1 MAEQSAGLL
10 ARRRARG
17 LWVRGAKELGFAKTG
32 EKAATPDKPAALDT
46 FTRAVEL
53 DPGMS
58 DAWLGF
64 HAAGGDHDTAL
75 DKLVAGLKRFGE
87 ERDADKRRLSSTFK
101 AGWWFTQP
109 METTDHIWHAEALR
123 RLAKSDADSAAEA
136 VSEVIEGGRKHFL
149 TAGVA
154 MLRQQYD
161 VAIAE
166 LRQVP
171 QEVAGD
177 HLSAESTLRLGMVL
191 ATVEQWSEAETLL
204 RQAAGQQLNPFVQVD
219 AEYYLGFVYR
229 GTGREENA
237 IRQFEWVYNRNNSHR
252 QVSDALGDS
261 NLRLDTRPAPRR
273 TGASPSA
280 PVVRRGAPSKPTLH
294 RQPDWGAVQGILNE
308 LDRNVGMEEVKRQ
321 VSAVAA
327 QVRAG
332 LMRAERG
339 LPTAKLGGHLIFAG
353 PPGTGKTTVARVVAR
368 LYCALGLLA
377 ADTVIETDRSGLVAE
392 FIGQTA
398 VKTNGVVDSALDGVL
413 FIDEAYALRKKRTGN
428 DFGTE
433 AIDTLLKRMEDDR
446 DRLVVIVA
454 GYSEPMAEFLEA
466 NPGLRSRFS
475 TRIDFPRYTAD
486 QLREIAYRL
495 VESRGDHMTEEA
507 MTSLTGVLD
516 QVCSGGRIDE
526 LGNARFIRT
535 ILEAAGKHRDLR
547 LFNSPGFPTDL
558 ELVTLD
564 ASDLRGATSE
574 ILSF

>member
-1 MAEQSAGLL
+1 MSEQSAGLL

-17 LWVRGAKELGFAKTG
+17 LWVRGARQLGFAKAG
-32 EKAATPDKPAALDT
+32 EEPGTPDKPRALDT
-46 FTRAVEL
+46 FTRALEL
-53 DPGMS
+53 DPGMT

-64 HAAGGDHDTAL
+64 HAAGGDADTAL
-75 DKLVAGLKRFGE
+75 DKMVAGIARFGE
-87 ERDADKRRLSSTFK
+87 ERDADKRRLSSAFQ

-109 METTDHIWHAEALR
+109 LETTDHVWHAEAV
-123 RLAKSDADSAAEA
+123 RLVEAGDPDNAARAAD
-136 VSEVIEGGRKHFL
+136 EVIEDIRRYFVL
-149 TAGVA
+149 AA
-154 MLRQQYD
+154 MAQLRQDFDAAVQNLRLVPAD
-161 VAIAE
+161 GHLGAE
-166 LRQVP
+166 
-171 QEVAGD
+171 A
-177 HLSAESTLRLGMVL
+177 TLRLGMVL
-191 ATVEQWSEAETLL
+191 AQQEQWSEAETLL
-204 RQAAGQQLNPFVQVD
+204 RQAAGQQLNHLVQVD

-229 GTGREENA
+229 GTGREDAA
-237 IRQFEWVYNRNNSHR
+237 IRQFEWVYARNNSHR
-252 QVSDALGDS
+252 QVAEALADSDV
-261 NLRLDTRPAPRR
+261 RLQTRPPDRR
-273 TGASPSA
+273 TRSA
-280 PVVRRGAPSKPTLH
+280 LSTPTVQRGAPSQPVLH

-339 LPTAKLGGHLIFAG
+339 LPTPKLGGHLIFAG

-392 FIGQTA
+392 WIGQTA
-398 VKTNGVVDSALDGVL
+398 VKTNDVVDSALDGVL
-413 FIDEAYALRKKRTGN
+413 FIDEAYALRKKQSGN

-454 GYSEPMAEFLEA
+454 GYPEPMAEFLEA

-475 TRIDFPRYTAD
+475 TRIDFPRYTSD
-486 QLREIAYRL
+486 QLREIAFRL
-495 VESRGDHMTEEA
+495 VESRGDHLTDGA
-507 MTSLTGVLD
+507 MASLTAVLD
-516 QVCSGGRIDE
+516 QVCSNGRIDE

-535 ILEAAGKHRDLR
+535 VLEAAGKHRDLR
-547 LFNSPGFPTDL
+547 LFHSPGLPTDL

-564 ASDLRGATSE
+564 GPDLRAAVDE

>member
-1 MAEQSAGLL
+1 MGEQSAGLL
-10 ARRRARG
+10 GRRRARG
-17 LWVRGAKELGFAKTG
+17 LWVKGARQLGFAKAD
-32 EKAATPDKPAALDT
+32 EKAATVDKPAALEN

-53 DPGMS
+53 DPGMT

-64 HAAGGDHDTAL
+64 HAAGGDADTAL
-75 DKLVAGLKRFGE
+75 DKLVAGVKRFGE
-87 ERDADKRRLSSTFK
+87 ERDADKRRLSSTFR
-101 AGWWFTQP
+101 AGWWFTHSL
-109 METTDHIWHAEALR
+109 ETTDHVWHAEALR
-123 RLAKSDADSAAEA
+123 RLGAGDTEGAAEA
-136 VSEVIEGGRKHFL
+136 TGKVIEELRRNFL
-149 TAGVA
+149 EAAVA
-154 MLRQQYD
+154 MHRSDFDTAIGILRRIPTD
-161 VAIAE
+161 
-166 LRQVP
+166 
-171 QEVAGD
+171 G
-177 HLSAESTLRLGMVL
+177 HLGVEAQLRLGMLL
-191 ATVEQWSEAETLL
+191 ATVEQWSEAETIL
-204 RQAAGQQLNPFVQVD
+204 RQAAGQQLNSFVAMD

-229 GTGREENA
+229 GTDREQHA
-237 IRQFEWVYNRNNSHR
+237 IRQFEWVYERDNSHR
-252 QVSDALGDS
+252 QVAEALADT
-261 NLRLDTRPAPRR
+261 NVRLSTRRTESRGTASQPAPVIRR
-273 TGASPSA
+273 GNPSA
-280 PVVRRGAPSKPTLH
+280 PALH
-294 RQPDWGAVQGILNE
+294 RQPDWGAVQGVLNE
-308 LDRNVGMEEVKRQ
+308 LDRNVGMQDVKQQ

-377 ADTVIETDRSGLVAE
+377 ADTVIETDRSGLVADW
-392 FIGQTA
+392 IGQTA
-398 VKTNGVVDSALDGVL
+398 TKTNEVVDSALDGVL
-413 FIDEAYALRKKRTGN
+413 FIDEAYALKKKGTSTN

-486 QLREIAYRL
+486 QLREIAVRL
-495 VESRGDHMTEEA
+495 VASRGDHITPEA
-507 MTSLTGVLD
+507 TASLTAALD
-516 QVCSGGRIDE
+516 QVCANGRIDE

-535 ILEAAGKHRDLR
+535 VLETAGKHRDLR
-547 LFNSPGFPTDL
+547 LFHSPGFPTDL

-564 ASDLRGATSE
+564 GSDLKSAIQE

>member
-1 MAEQSAGLL
+1 MSEQSAGLL

-17 LWVRGAKELGFAKTG
+17 LWVRGAKQLGFAKAG
-32 EKAATPDKPAALDT
+32 EEPGTPDKPAALET
-46 FTRAVEL
+46 FTRVVQL
-53 DPGMS
+53 DPGMT

-64 HAAGGDHDTAL
+64 HAAGGDADTAL
-75 DKLVAGLKRFGE
+75 DKMVAGLARFGE
-87 ERDADKRRLSSTFK
+87 ERDADKRRLNSTFQ

-109 METTDHIWHAEALR
+109 METTDHVWHAEALR
-123 RLAKSDADSAAEA
+123 RLDAGDADKGELA
-136 VSEVIEGGRKHFL
+136 VAEVIEDRRRQFL
-149 TAGVA
+149 LAAVA
-154 MLRQQYD
+154 QIRQQYD
-161 VAIAE
+161 VAITNLRLIPQDGHLGAE
-166 LRQVP
+166 
-171 QEVAGD
+171 AM
-177 HLSAESTLRLGMVL
+177 LRLGMVL
-191 ATVEQWSEAETLL
+191 AQVEHWGEAETLL
-204 RQAAGQQLNPFVQVD
+204 RQAAAQQVNSLVRID

-229 GTGREENA
+229 GTNREEAA
-237 IRQFEWVYNRNNSHR
+237 IRQFEWVFARKNSHR
-252 QVSDALGDS
+252 QVGEALADS
-261 NLRLDTRPAPRR
+261 KVRLQTSPLDRR
-273 TGASPSA
+273 STAA
-280 PVVRRGAPSKPTLH
+280 MQPVVRRGEPSRPALH

-308 LDRNVGMEEVKRQ
+308 LDRNVGMEDVKRQ

-392 FIGQTA
+392 WIGQTA
-398 VKTNGVVDSALDGVL
+398 VKTNEVVDSALDGVL
-413 FIDEAYALRKKRTGN
+413 FVDEAYALRKKQSGN

-446 DRLVVIVA
+446 ERLVVIVA

-486 QLREIAYRL
+486 QLREIAFRM
-495 VESRGDHMTEEA
+495 VESRGDHMTDSA
-507 MTSLTGVLD
+507 MASLTAVLD
-516 QVCSGGRIDE
+516 QVCSNGRIDE

-535 ILEAAGKHRDLR
+535 VLEAASKHRDLR
-547 LFNSPGFPTDL
+547 LFHSPGLPTDL

-564 ASDLRGATSE
+564 GPDLRAAVE
-574 ILSF
+574 EVLSF

>member
-17 LWVRGAKELGFAKTG
+17 LWVRGARQLGFAKAD
-32 EKAATPDKPAALDT
+32 EKAVPVDKPAALEN
-46 FTRAVEL
+46 FTKAVEL
-53 DPGMS
+53 DPGMT

-64 HAAGGDHDTAL
+64 HAAGGDADTAL
-75 DKLVAGLKRFGE
+75 DKLVAGVKRFGE
-87 ERDADKRRLSSTFK
+87 ERDADKRRLSSSFR
-101 AGWWFTQP
+101 AGWWFTHSL
-109 METTDHIWHAEALR
+109 ETTDHVWHAEALR
-123 RLAKSDADSAAEA
+123 RLGAGDAAGAAEA
-136 VSEVIEGGRKHFL
+136 TGEVIEDLRRNFL
-149 TAGVA
+149 EAAVA
-154 MLRQQYD
+154 MNRSEFETAIGLLRRIPTD
-161 VAIAE
+161 
-166 LRQVP
+166 
-171 QEVAGD
+171 G
-177 HLSAESTLRLGMVL
+177 HLGVEAQLRLGMLL
-191 ATVEQWSEAETLL
+191 ATVEQWSEAETIL
-204 RQAAGQQLNPFVQVD
+204 RQAAGQQLNPFVAVD

-229 GTGREENA
+229 GTGREQNA
-237 IRQFEWVYNRNNSHR
+237 IRQFEWVYERDNSHR
-252 QVSDALGDS
+252 QVAEALADS
-261 NLRLDTRPAPRR
+261 NVRLSTRR
-273 TGASPSA
+273 TESRGTTSQAAPVIRRGSPSA
-280 PVVRRGAPSKPTLH
+280 PALH

-308 LDRNVGMEEVKRQ
+308 LDRNVGMQDVKQQ

-377 ADTVIETDRSGLVAE
+377 ADTVIETDRSGLVADW
-392 FIGQTA
+392 IGQTA
-398 VKTNGVVDSALDGVL
+398 TKTNEVVDSALDGVL
-413 FIDEAYALRKKRTGN
+413 FIDEAYALKKKGTSTN

-486 QLREIAYRL
+486 QLREIALRL
-495 VESRGDHMTEEA
+495 VDSRGDHITPDA
-507 MTSLTGVLD
+507 TASLTAALD
-516 QVCSGGRIDE
+516 QVCANGRIDD

-535 ILEAAGKHRDLR
+535 VLETAGKHRDLR
-547 LFNSPGFPTDL
+547 LFHSPGFPTDL

-564 ASDLRGATSE
+564 GSDLKSAIQE

>member
-1 MAEQSAGLL
+1 
-10 ARRRARG
+10 
-17 LWVRGAKELGFAKTG
+17 
-32 EKAATPDKPAALDT
+32 
-46 FTRAVEL
+46 
-53 DPGMS
+53 
-58 DAWLGF
+58 
-64 HAAGGDHDTAL
+64 
-75 DKLVAGLKRFGE
+75 
-87 ERDADKRRLSSTFK
+87 
-101 AGWWFTQP
+101 
-109 METTDHIWHAEALR
+109 METTDHVWHAEAMR
-123 RLAKSDADSAAEA
+123 RLATGDADRTAEA
-136 VSEVIEGGRKHFL
+136 VEEVIEDVRKHFL
-149 TAGVA
+149 RSAVA
-154 MLRQQYD
+154 TLRKQYD
-161 VAIAE
+161 IAIAE
-166 LRQVP
+166 LRQIP
-171 QEVAGD
+171 QDG
-177 HLSAESTLRLGMVL
+177 HLGTEAVLRLGMLL

-204 RQAAGQQLNPFVQVD
+204 RQAAGQHLNQLVQVD

-229 GTGREENA
+229 GTNREEHA
-237 IRQFEWVYNRNNSHR
+237 IRQFEWVHNRNNAHR
-252 QVSDALGDS
+252 QVAEALADPE
-261 NLRLDTRPAPRR
+261 LKLDTRPAERR
-273 TGASPSA
+273 TGSGSQP
-280 PVVRRGAPSKPTLH
+280 PVIRRGAPTQPTLH
-294 RQPDWGAVQGILNE
+294 QQPNWAAVQGILNE
-308 LDRNVGMEEVKRQ
+308 LDRNVGMEDVKRQ

-392 FIGQTA
+392 WIGQTA
-398 VKTNGVVDSALDGVL
+398 VKTNEVVDSALDGVL
-413 FIDEAYALRKKRTGN
+413 FIDEAYALRKKQSGN

-454 GYSEPMAEFLEA
+454 GYQEPMAEFLEA

-486 QLREIAYRL
+486 QLREIAFRL
-495 VESRGDHMTEEA
+495 VESRGDHMTETA
-507 MTSLTGVLD
+507 MASLTAVLD
-516 QVCSGGRIDE
+516 QVCSNGRIDE

-535 ILEAAGKHRDLR
+535 VLEAASKHRDLR

-564 ASDLRGATSE
+564 GPDLRSAVDE

>member
-1 MAEQSAGLL
+1 MSEQSAGLL

-17 LWVRGAKELGFAKTG
+17 LWVRGAKQLGFAKAG
-32 EKAATPDKPAALDT
+32 EEPGTPDKPAALET
-46 FTRAVEL
+46 FTRVVQL
-53 DPGMS
+53 DPGMT

-64 HAAGGDHDTAL
+64 HAAGGDADTAL
-75 DKLVAGLKRFGE
+75 DKMVAGLARFGE
-87 ERDADKRRLSSTFK
+87 ERDADKRRLNSTFQ

-109 METTDHIWHAEALR
+109 METTDHVWHAEALR
-123 RLAKSDADSAAEA
+123 RLDAGDADKGELA
-136 VSEVIEGGRKHFL
+136 VAEVIEDRRRQFL
-149 TAGVA
+149 LAAVA
-154 MLRQQYD
+154 QIRQQYD
-161 VAIAE
+161 VAITNLRLIPQDGHLGAE
-166 LRQVP
+166 
-171 QEVAGD
+171 AM
-177 HLSAESTLRLGMVL
+177 LRLGMVL
-191 ATVEQWSEAETLL
+191 AQVEHWGEAETLL
-204 RQAAGQQLNPFVQVD
+204 RQAAAQQVNSLVRID

-229 GTGREENA
+229 GTNREEAA
-237 IRQFEWVYNRNNSHR
+237 IRQFEWVFARKNSHR
-252 QVSDALGDS
+252 QVGEALADS
-261 NLRLDTRPAPRR
+261 EVRLQTRPLDRR
-273 TGASPSA
+273 GRAATQQ
-280 PVVRRGAPSKPTLH
+280 PVVRRGEPSRPVLH
-294 RQPDWGAVQGILNE
+294 RQPDWAAVQGILNE
-308 LDRNVGMEEVKRQ
+308 LDRNVGMEDVKRQ

-339 LPTAKLGGHLIFAG
+339 LPTARLGGHLIFAG

-392 FIGQTA
+392 WIGQTA
-398 VKTNGVVDSALDGVL
+398 VKTNEVVDSALDGVL
-413 FIDEAYALRKKRTGN
+413 FVDEAYALRKKQSGN

-486 QLREIAYRL
+486 QLREIAFRL
-495 VESRGDHMTEEA
+495 VESRGDRMTDGA
-507 MTSLTGVLD
+507 MASLTAVLD
-516 QVCSGGRIDE
+516 QVCSNGRIDE

-535 ILEAAGKHRDLR
+535 VLEAANKYRDLR
-547 LFNSPGFPTDL
+547 LFHSPGLPTDL

-564 ASDLRGATSE
+564 GPDLRAAVE
-574 ILSF
+574 EVLSF

>member
-1 MAEQSAGLL
+1 MSEQSAGLL

-17 LWVRGAKELGFAKTG
+17 LWVRGAKQLGFPKAG
-32 EKAATPDKPAALDT
+32 EEPGTPDKPAALDT
-46 FTRAVEL
+46 FTRALEL
-53 DPGMS
+53 DPGMT

-64 HAAGGDHDTAL
+64 HAAGGDADTAL
-75 DKLVAGLKRFGE
+75 DKMVAGLARFGE
-87 ERDADKRRLSSTFK
+87 ERDADKRRLNSTFQ

-123 RLAKSDADSAAEA
+123 RLDAGDAEKAEQA
-136 VSEVIEGGRKHFL
+136 VAEVIEVSRSQFL
-149 TAGVA
+149 LAAVA
-154 MLRQQYD
+154 QTRQRYD
-161 VAIAE
+161 VAITNLRLIPQDGHLGAE
-166 LRQVP
+166 
-171 QEVAGD
+171 AM
-177 HLSAESTLRLGMVL
+177 LRLGMVL
-191 ATVEQWSEAETLL
+191 AQVEQWGEAETLL
-204 RQAAGQQLNPFVQVD
+204 RQAAAQQVNSLVRLD

-229 GTGREENA
+229 GTNREEA
-237 IRQFEWVYNRNNSHR
+237 ALRQFEWVFARKNSHR
-252 QVSDALGDS
+252 QVGEALADS
-261 NLRLDTRPAPRR
+261 EVRLQTRPLDRR
-273 TGASPSA
+273 SKAGTQQ
-280 PVVRRGAPSKPTLH
+280 PVVRRGEPSRPVLH

-308 LDRNVGMEEVKRQ
+308 LDRNVGMEDVKRQ

-392 FIGQTA
+392 WIGQTA
-398 VKTNGVVDSALDGVL
+398 VKTNEVVNSALDGVL
-413 FIDEAYALRKKRTGN
+413 FVDEAYALRKKQSGN

-486 QLREIAYRL
+486 QLREIAFRM
-495 VESRGDHMTEEA
+495 VESRGDHLTDGA
-507 MTSLTGVLD
+507 MASLTAVLD
-516 QVCSGGRIDE
+516 QVCSNGRIDE

-535 ILEAAGKHRDLR
+535 VLEAASKHRDLR
-547 LFNSPGFPTDL
+547 LFHSPGLPTDL

-564 ASDLRGATSE
+564 GPDLRAAVE
-574 ILSF
+574 EVLSF

>member
-17 LWVRGAKELGFAKTG
+17 LWVRGARQLGFAKAG
-32 EKAATPDKPAALDT
+32 EEAVTPDKPAALEY
-46 FTRAVEL
+46 FTKALEL
-53 DPGMS
+53 DPGMT

-64 HAAGGDHDTAL
+64 HAAGGDADTAL
-75 DKLVAGLKRFGE
+75 DKLVAGLGRFGE
-87 ERDADKRRLSSTFK
+87 ERDADKRRLSSSFR
-101 AGWWFTQP
+101 AGWWFTHSL
-109 METTDHIWHAEALR
+109 ETTDHVWHAEALR
-123 RLAKSDADSAAEA
+123 RLGAGDTAGAAEA
-136 VSEVIEGGRKHFL
+136 TGKVIEDLRRRFL
-149 TAGVA
+149 EAAVA
-154 MLRQQYD
+154 MHRLEFDTAIDLLRRIPAD
-161 VAIAE
+161 
-166 LRQVP
+166 
-171 QEVAGD
+171 G
-177 HLSAESTLRLGMVL
+177 HLGVEAQLRLGMLL
-191 ATVEQWSEAETLL
+191 ATVEQWSEAETIL
-204 RQAAGQQLNPFVQVD
+204 RQAAGQQLNPFVALD

-229 GTGREENA
+229 GTNRELNA
-237 IRQFEWVYNRNNSHR
+237 IRQFEWVYERDNSHR
-252 QVSDALGDS
+252 QVAEALADS
-261 NLRLDTRPAPRR
+261 SVRLSTRR
-273 TGASPSA
+273 TERRTTSPA
-280 PVVRRGAPSKPTLH
+280 PVVRRGAPSAPALH

-308 LDRNVGMEEVKRQ
+308 LDRNVGMEDVKRQ

-377 ADTVIETDRSGLVAE
+377 ADTVIETDRSGLVADW
-392 FIGQTA
+392 IGQTA
-398 VKTNGVVDSALDGVL
+398 TKTNEVVDSALDGVL
-413 FIDEAYALRKKRTGN
+413 FIDEAYALKKKGISTN
-428 DFGTE
+428 DYGTE

-486 QLREIAYRL
+486 QLREIAMRL
-495 VESRGDHMTEEA
+495 VESRGDHITPDA
-507 MTSLTGVLD
+507 AAALTAVLD
-516 QVCSGGRIDE
+516 QVCANGRIDE

-535 ILEAAGKHRDLR
+535 VLEAAGKHRDLR
-547 LFNSPGFPTDL
+547 LFHSPGLPTDL

-564 ASDLRGATSE
+564 GSDLKSAIQE

>member
-1 MAEQSAGLL
+1 MSEQSAGLL

-17 LWVRGAKELGFAKTG
+17 LWVRGAKQLGFAKAG
-32 EKAATPDKPAALDT
+32 EEPGTPDKPAALET
-46 FTRAVEL
+46 FTRVVQL
-53 DPGMS
+53 DPGMT

-64 HAAGGDHDTAL
+64 HAAGGDADTAL
-75 DKLVAGLKRFGE
+75 DKMVAGLARFGE
-87 ERDADKRRLSSTFK
+87 ERDADKRRLNSTFQ

-109 METTDHIWHAEALR
+109 METTDHVWHAEALR
-123 RLAKSDADSAAEA
+123 RLDAGDADKGELA
-136 VSEVIEGGRKHFL
+136 VAEVIEDRRRQFL
-149 TAGVA
+149 LAAVA
-154 MLRQQYD
+154 QIRQQYD
-161 VAIAE
+161 VAITNLRLIPQDGHLGAE
-166 LRQVP
+166 
-171 QEVAGD
+171 AM
-177 HLSAESTLRLGMVL
+177 LRLGMVL
-191 ATVEQWSEAETLL
+191 AQVEHWGEAETLL
-204 RQAAGQQLNPFVQVD
+204 RQAAAQQVNSLVRID

-229 GTGREENA
+229 GTNREEAA
-237 IRQFEWVYNRNNSHR
+237 IRQFEWVFARKNSHR
-252 QVSDALGDS
+252 QVGEALADS
-261 NLRLDTRPAPRR
+261 KVRLQTSPLDRR
-273 TGASPSA
+273 STAA
-280 PVVRRGAPSKPTLH
+280 MQPVVRRGEPSRPALH

-308 LDRNVGMEEVKRQ
+308 LDRNVGMEDVKRQ

-339 LPTAKLGGHLIFAG
+339 LPTARLGGHLIFAG

-392 FIGQTA
+392 WIGQTA
-398 VKTNGVVDSALDGVL
+398 VKTNEVVDSALDGVL
-413 FIDEAYALRKKRTGN
+413 FVDEAYALRKKQSGN

-446 DRLVVIVA
+446 ERLVVIVA

-486 QLREIAYRL
+486 QLREIAFRM
-495 VESRGDHMTEEA
+495 VGSRGDHMTDSA
-507 MTSLTGVLD
+507 MASLTAVLD
-516 QVCSGGRIDE
+516 QVCSNGRIDE

-535 ILEAAGKHRDLR
+535 VLEAASKHRDLR
-547 LFNSPGFPTDL
+547 LFHSPGLPTDL

-564 ASDLRGATSE
+564 GPDLRAAVE
-574 ILSF
+574 EVLSF

>member
-17 LWVRGAKELGFAKTG
+17 LWVKGAKQLGFAKTG
-32 EKAATPDKPAALDT
+32 EEAGTPDKPAALDT
-46 FTRAVEL
+46 FTRTLEL
-53 DPGMS
+53 DPGMT

-64 HAAGGDHDTAL
+64 HAAGGDPDTAL
-75 DKLVAGLKRFGE
+75 DKLVAGLGRFGE
-87 ERDADKRRLSSTFK
+87 ERDQDKRRLSSTFQ
-101 AGWWFTQP
+101 AGWWFTHP
-109 METTDHIWHAEALR
+109 LETTDHVWHAEVLR
-123 RLAKSDADSAAEA
+123 LLAAGDIDQAAEA
-136 VSEVIEGGRKHFL
+136 ADKVIEGTRRHFL
-149 TAGVA
+149 LSNVA
-154 MLRQQYD
+154 MRRKQYD
-161 VAIAE
+161 VAIHE
-166 LRQVP
+166 LRQLP
-171 QEVAGD
+171 QDG
-177 HLSAESTLRLGMVL
+177 HLGAEAVLRLGMLL
-191 ATVEQWSEAETLL
+191 ATIEQWSEAETLL
-204 RQAAGQQLNPFVQVD
+204 RQAAGQQLNNLVQVD

-229 GTGREENA
+229 GTNREENA
-237 IRQFEWVYNRNNSHR
+237 LRQFEWVYERNNAHR
-252 QVSDALGDS
+252 QVAEALADSD
-261 NLRLDTRPAPRR
+261 LRLDTRPAPRS
-273 TGASPSA
+273 TGPVA
-280 PVVRRGAPSKPTLH
+280 PVIRRGAPTQPSLH

-308 LDRNVGMEEVKRQ
+308 LDRNVGMADVKRQ

-392 FIGQTA
+392 WIGQTA
-398 VKTNGVVDSALDGVL
+398 VKTNEVVDSALDGVL

-475 TRIDFPRYTAD
+475 SRIDFPRYTAD

-495 VESRGDHMTEEA
+495 VQQRGDHLTESA
-507 MTSLTGVLD
+507 MASLTAVLD
-516 QVCSGGRIDE
+516 QVCSNGRIDE

-535 ILEAAGKHRDLR
+535 VLEAAAKHRDLR
-547 LFNSPGFPTDL
+547 LFNSPGIPSD
-558 ELVTLD
+558 EALVTLD
-564 ASDLRGATSE
+564 ASDLKAAVEE

>member
-17 LWVRGAKELGFAKTG
+17 LWVRGAKQLGFAKTG
-32 EKAATPDKPAALDT
+32 EEAATPDKPAALET
-46 FTRAVEL
+46 FTKALEL
-53 DPGMS
+53 DPGMA

-64 HAAGGDHDTAL
+64 HAAGGDSDTAL
-75 DKLVAGLKRFGE
+75 DKLVGGIGRFGE
-87 ERDADKRRLSSTFK
+87 ERDADKRRLSSNFR
-101 AGWWFTQP
+101 AGWWFTHP
-109 METTDHIWHAEALR
+109 LETTDHVWHAETLR
-123 RLAKSDADSAAEA
+123 RLDAGDPDGAAEA
-136 VSEVIEGGRKHFL
+136 VEQVIEDVRGRFL
-149 TAGVA
+149 RAAVA
-154 MLRQQYD
+154 MVRRDYD
-161 VAIAE
+161 RAIGE
-166 LRQVP
+166 LRRIP
-171 QEVAGD
+171 ADG
-177 HLSAESTLRLGMVL
+177 HLGTESVLRLGMLL
-191 ATVEQWSEAETLL
+191 ATVEQWGEAETIL
-204 RQAAGQQLNPFVQVD
+204 RQAAGQQQNGFVAVD

-237 IRQFEWVYNRNNSHR
+237 IRQFEWVYNRDNSHR
-252 QVSDALGDS
+252 QVAEALANPD
-261 NLRLDTRPAPRR
+261 LKLETRPSERRPNTAP
-273 TGASPSA
+273 AI
-280 PVVRRGAPSKPTLH
+280 RRGAPSKPTLH

-308 LDRNVGMEEVKRQ
+308 LDRNVGMEDVKRQ

-392 FIGQTA
+392 WIGQTA
-398 VKTNGVVDSALDGVL
+398 VKTNEVVDSALDGVL
-413 FIDEAYALRKKRTGN
+413 FIDEAYALRKKQSGN

-454 GYSEPMAEFLEA
+454 GYQEPMAEFLEA

-475 TRIDFPRYTAD
+475 SRIDFPRYTAD
-486 QLREIAYRL
+486 QLREIATRL
-495 VESRGDHMTEEA
+495 VESRGDHMTDSA
-507 MTSLTGVLD
+507 MASLTAVLD
-516 QVCSGGRIDE
+516 QVCSNGRIDE

-535 ILEAAGKHRDLR
+535 VLESAGKHRDLR
-547 LFNSPGFPTDL
+547 LFNSPGFPSDL
-558 ELVTLD
+558 DLVTLD
-564 ASDLRGATSE
+564 GPDLRTAIEE

>member
-17 LWVRGAKELGFAKTG
+17 LWVRGARQLGFAKAD
-32 EKAATPDKPAALDT
+32 EKAVPVDKPAALEN
-46 FTRAVEL
+46 FTKAVEL
-53 DPGMS
+53 DPGMT

-64 HAAGGDHDTAL
+64 HAAGGDADTAL
-75 DKLVAGLKRFGE
+75 DKLVAGVKRFGE
-87 ERDADKRRLSSTFK
+87 ERDADKRRLSSSFR
-101 AGWWFTQP
+101 AGWWFTHSL
-109 METTDHIWHAEALR
+109 ETTDHVWHAEALR
-123 RLAKSDADSAAEA
+123 RLGAGDAAGAAEA
-136 VSEVIEGGRKHFL
+136 TGEVIEDLRRNFL
-149 TAGVA
+149 EAAVA
-154 MLRQQYD
+154 MNRSEFETAIGILRRIPTD
-161 VAIAE
+161 
-166 LRQVP
+166 
-171 QEVAGD
+171 G
-177 HLSAESTLRLGMVL
+177 HLGVEAQLRLGMLL
-191 ATVEQWSEAETLL
+191 ATVEQWSEAETIL
-204 RQAAGQQLNPFVQVD
+204 RQAAGQQLNSFVAVD

-229 GTGREENA
+229 GTGREQNA
-237 IRQFEWVYNRNNSHR
+237 IRQFEWVYERDNSHR
-252 QVSDALGDS
+252 QVAEALADS
-261 NLRLDTRPAPRR
+261 NVRLSTRR
-273 TGASPSA
+273 TESRGTTSQTAPVIRRGSPSA
-280 PVVRRGAPSKPTLH
+280 PALH

-308 LDRNVGMEEVKRQ
+308 LDRNVGMQDVKQQ

-377 ADTVIETDRSGLVAE
+377 ADTVIETDRSGLVADW
-392 FIGQTA
+392 IGQTA
-398 VKTNGVVDSALDGVL
+398 TKTNEVVDSALDGVL
-413 FIDEAYALRKKRTGN
+413 FIDEAYALKKKGISTN
-428 DFGTE
+428 DYGTE

-486 QLREIAYRL
+486 QLREIALRL
-495 VESRGDHMTEEA
+495 VDSRGDHITPDA
-507 MTSLTGVLD
+507 TASLTAALD
-516 QVCSGGRIDE
+516 QVCANGRIDD

-535 ILEAAGKHRDLR
+535 VLETAGKHRDLR
-547 LFNSPGFPTDL
+547 LFHSPGFPTDL

-564 ASDLRGATSE
+564 GSDLKSAIQE

>member
-10 ARRRARG
+10 GRRRARG
-17 LWVRGAKELGFAKTG
+17 LWVRGAKQLGFAKTG
-32 EKAATPDKPAALDT
+32 EKAEPVDKPAALDT
-46 FTRAVEL
+46 FTRALEL
-53 DPGMS
+53 DPGMT

-75 DKLVAGLKRFGE
+75 DKLVAGLARFGE
-87 ERDADKRRLSSTFK
+87 ERDADKRRLSSTFQ
-101 AGWWFTQP
+101 AGWWFTHTL
-109 METTDHIWHAEALR
+109 ETTDHVWHAEALR
-123 RLAKSDADSAAEA
+123 RLAAGDADGTAKA
-136 VSEVIEGGRKHFL
+136 VAEVIEDTRRHFL
-149 TAGVA
+149 LSAVA
-154 MLRQQYD
+154 MLRKQYE

-171 QEVAGD
+171 PDG
-177 HLSAESTLRLGMVL
+177 HLGVEAMLRLGMAL
-191 ATVEQWSEAETLL
+191 ATVEQWSEAETVL
-204 RQAAGQQLNPFVQVD
+204 RQAAGQHLNNLVQVD

-237 IRQFEWVYNRNNSHR
+237 LRQFEWVYERNNAHR
-252 QVSDALGDS
+252 QVAEALADSDLK
-261 NLRLDTRPAPRR
+261 LDTRPAPRS
-273 TGASPSA
+273 TGPIV
-280 PVVRRGAPSKPTLH
+280 PQVRRGEPTRPTLH

-308 LDRNVGMEEVKRQ
+308 LDRNVGMEDVKRQ

-377 ADTVIETDRSGLVAE
+377 ADTVIETDRSGLVGN

-398 VKTNGVVDSALDGVL
+398 TKTNEVVDSALDGVL
-413 FIDEAYALRKKRTGN
+413 FIDEAYALKKKGLSTN
-428 DFGTE
+428 DFGPE

-475 TRIDFPRYTAD
+475 TRIDFPRYTSD
-486 QLREIAYRL
+486 QLREIAVRL
-495 VESRGDHMTEEA
+495 AHSNGDHLTEDGVA
-507 MTSLTGVLD
+507 ALTGVLD
-516 QVCSGGRIDE
+516 QVCSDGRIDE

-535 ILEAAGKHRDLR
+535 LLELAGKHRDLR
-547 LFNSPGFPTDL
+547 LFQSPGHPTDL
-558 ELVTLD
+558 DLVTITTPDLTA
-564 ASDLRGATSE
+564 ASSE

>member
-17 LWVRGAKELGFAKTG
+17 LWVRGAGQLGFAKAG
-32 EKAATPDKPAALDT
+32 EEPGTPDKPAALET

-53 DPGMS
+53 DPGMT

-75 DKLVAGLKRFGE
+75 DKLVAGIGRFGE
-87 ERDADKRRLSSTFK
+87 ERDADKRRLNSTFQ
-101 AGWWFTQP
+101 AGWWFTNLL
-109 METTDHIWHAEALR
+109 ETTDHVWHAEALR
-123 RLAKSDADSAAEA
+123 RLAAGDADRAAEA
-136 VSEVIEGGRKHFL
+136 VGEVIEDARRHFL
-149 TAGVA
+149 QSAVA
-154 MLRQQYD
+154 TLRTQYD
-161 VAIAE
+161 VAIRE

-171 QEVAGD
+171 QGG
-177 HLSAESTLRLGMVL
+177 HLGVEAVLRLGMLL
-191 ATVEQWSEAETLL
+191 ATVEEWSEAETLL
-204 RQAAGQQLNPFVQVD
+204 KQAAGQQLNQLVQVD

-229 GTGREENA
+229 GTKREENA
-237 IRQFEWVYNRNNSHR
+237 IRQFEWVYERNNAHR
-252 QVSDALGDS
+252 QVAEALADS
-261 NLRLDTRPAPRR
+261 ELRLDTRPASRS
-273 TGASPSA
+273 TAA
-280 PVVRRGAPSKPTLH
+280 PVIRRGAPTRPSLH

-308 LDRNVGMEEVKRQ
+308 LDRNVGMEDVKRQ

-486 QLREIAYRL
+486 QLREIAFRL
-495 VESRGDHMTEEA
+495 VEERGDHLTESA
-507 MTSLTGVLD
+507 MASLTAVLD
-516 QVCSGGRIDE
+516 QVCSNGRIDE

-535 ILEAAGKHRDLR
+535 ILEAAAKHRDLR
-547 LFNSPGFPTDL
+547 LFNSPGIPTD
-558 ELVTLD
+558 EALVTLD
-564 ASDLRGATSE
+564 ASDLKSAVSE
-574 ILSF
+574 VLSF

>member
-1 MAEQSAGLL
+1 MAEQAAGLL
-10 ARRRARG
+10 GRRRARG
-17 LWVRGAKELGFAKTG
+17 LWVRGARQLGFAKAD
-32 EKAATPDKPAALDT
+32 EKAVPVDKPAALEN
-46 FTRAVEL
+46 FTKAVEL
-53 DPGMS
+53 DPGMT

-64 HAAGGDHDTAL
+64 HAAGGDADTAL
-75 DKLVAGLKRFGE
+75 DKLVAGVKRFGE
-87 ERDADKRRLSSTFK
+87 ERDADKRRLSSSFR
-101 AGWWFTQP
+101 AGWWFTHSL
-109 METTDHIWHAEALR
+109 ETTDHVWHAEALR
-123 RLAKSDADSAAEA
+123 RLGAGDAAGAAEA
-136 VSEVIEGGRKHFL
+136 TGEVIEVLRRNFL
-149 TAGVA
+149 EAAVA
-154 MLRQQYD
+154 MNRSEFETAIGILRRIPTD
-161 VAIAE
+161 
-166 LRQVP
+166 
-171 QEVAGD
+171 G
-177 HLSAESTLRLGMVL
+177 HLGVEAQLRLGMLL
-191 ATVEQWSEAETLL
+191 ATVEQWSEAETIL
-204 RQAAGQQLNPFVQVD
+204 RQAAGQQLNSFVAVD

-229 GTGREENA
+229 GTGREQNA
-237 IRQFEWVYNRNNSHR
+237 IRQFEWVYERDNSHR
-252 QVSDALGDS
+252 QVAEALADS
-261 NLRLDTRPAPRR
+261 NVRLSTRR
-273 TGASPSA
+273 TESRGTTSQTAPVIRRGSPSA
-280 PVVRRGAPSKPTLH
+280 PALH

-308 LDRNVGMEEVKRQ
+308 LDRNVGMQDVKQQ

-377 ADTVIETDRSGLVAE
+377 ADTVIETDRSGLVADW
-392 FIGQTA
+392 IGQTA
-398 VKTNGVVDSALDGVL
+398 TKTNEVVDSALDGVL
-413 FIDEAYALRKKRTGN
+413 FIDEAYALKKKGTSTN

-486 QLREIAYRL
+486 QLREIALRL
-495 VESRGDHMTEEA
+495 VESRGDHITPDA
-507 MTSLTGVLD
+507 TASLTAALD
-516 QVCSGGRIDE
+516 QVCANGRIDD

-535 ILEAAGKHRDLR
+535 VLETAGKHRDLR
-547 LFNSPGFPTDL
+547 LFHSPGFPTDL

-564 ASDLRGATSE
+564 GSDLKSAIQE

>member
-17 LWVRGAKELGFAKTG
+17 LWVRGARQLGFAKTG
-32 EKAATPDKPAALDT
+32 EDPSTPDKPAALDT

-53 DPGMS
+53 DPGMT

-64 HAAGGDHDTAL
+64 HAAGGDPDTAL
-75 DKLVAGLKRFGE
+75 DKLVSGLARFGD
-87 ERDADKRRLSSTFK
+87 ERDADKRRLSSTFQ
-101 AGWWFTQP
+101 AGWWFTHP
-109 METTDHIWHAEALR
+109 LETTDHVWHAEALR
-123 RLAKSDADSAAEA
+123 RLATGDADKTAEA
-136 VSEVIEGGRKHFL
+136 VGEVIEDSRRHFVQSAVATLRK
-149 TAGVA
+149 
-154 MLRQQYD
+154 QYD
-161 VAIAE
+161 VGIAE

-171 QEVAGD
+171 QDG
-177 HLSAESTLRLGMVL
+177 HLGTEAMLRLGMLL
-191 ATVEQWSEAETLL
+191 ATVEQWSEAETVL
-204 RQAAGQQLNPFVQVD
+204 RQAAGQQQNHLVQVD

-229 GTGREENA
+229 GTNREENA

-252 QVSDALGDS
+252 QVAEALADPG
-261 NLRLDTRPAPRR
+261 LRLDTRPADRR
-273 TGASPSA
+273 TGSGPTA
-280 PVVRRGAPSKPTLH
+280 PVIRRGAPTRPVLH
-294 RQPDWGAVQGILNE
+294 QQPDWGAVQGILNE
-308 LDRNVGMEEVKRQ
+308 LDRNVGMEDVKRQ

-398 VKTNGVVDSALDGVL
+398 VKTNDVVDSALDGVL

-486 QLREIAYRL
+486 QLREIAFRL
-495 VESRGDHMTEEA
+495 VEHRGDHMTETA
-507 MTSLTGVLD
+507 MASLTAVLD
-516 QVCSGGRIDE
+516 QVCSNGRIDE

-535 ILEAAGKHRDLR
+535 VLEAASKHRDLR
-547 LFNSPGFPTDL
+547 LFHSPGFPTDL

-564 ASDLRGATSE
+564 GPDLRAAVDE
-574 ILSF
+574 VLSF

>member
-10 ARRRARG
+10 GRRRARG
-17 LWVRGAKELGFAKTG
+17 LWVRGARQLGFGKAD
-32 EKAATPDKPAALDT
+32 EKAATVDKPAALEN
-46 FTRAVEL
+46 FTKAVEL
-53 DPGMS
+53 DPGMT

-64 HAAGGDHDTAL
+64 HAAGGDADTAL
-75 DKLVAGLKRFGE
+75 DKMVAGVKRFGE
-87 ERDADKRRLSSTFK
+87 ERDTDKRRLSSSFR
-101 AGWWFTQP
+101 AGWWFTHSL
-109 METTDHIWHAEALR
+109 ETTDHVWHAEALR
-123 RLAKSDADSAAEA
+123 RLSAGNAAGAAEA
-136 VSEVIEGGRKHFL
+136 TGKVIEDLRRNFL
-149 TAGVA
+149 EAAVA
-154 MLRQQYD
+154 MNRSEFDTAIGILR
-161 VAIAE
+161 
-166 LRQVP
+166 RVP
-171 QEVAGD
+171 TDG
-177 HLSAESTLRLGMVL
+177 HLGVEAQLRLGMLL
-191 ATVEQWSEAETLL
+191 ATVEQWSEAETIL
-204 RQAAGQQLNPFVQVD
+204 RQAAGQQLNSFVAVD

-229 GTGREENA
+229 GTDREQNA
-237 IRQFEWVYNRNNSHR
+237 IRQFEWVYERDNSHR
-252 QVSDALGDS
+252 QVSEALADS
-261 NLRLDTRPAPRR
+261 NVRLSTRR
-273 TGASPSA
+273 TETRGTTGPVA
-280 PVVRRGAPSKPTLH
+280 PVIRRGAPSAPALH

-308 LDRNVGMEEVKRQ
+308 LDRNVGMQDVKQQ

-377 ADTVIETDRSGLVAE
+377 ADTVIETDRSGLVAD

-398 VKTNGVVDSALDGVL
+398 TKTNEVVDSALDGVL
-413 FIDEAYALRKKRTGN
+413 FIDEAYALKKKGTSTN

-446 DRLVVIVA
+446 ERLVVIVA

-486 QLREIAYRL
+486 QLREIALRL
-495 VESRGDHMTEEA
+495 VDSRGDHITPDA
-507 MTSLTGVLD
+507 AASLTAALD
-516 QVCSGGRIDE
+516 QVCANGRIDD

-535 ILEAAGKHRDLR
+535 VLETAGKHRDLR
-547 LFNSPGFPTDL
+547 LFHSPGFPTDL

-564 ASDLRGATSE
+564 GSDLKSAIQE

>member
-17 LWVRGAKELGFAKTG
+17 LWVRGARQLGFAKAG
-32 EKAATPDKPAALDT
+32 EEAATPDKPAALEY
-46 FTRAVEL
+46 FTKALEL
-53 DPGMS
+53 DPGMT

-64 HAAGGDHDTAL
+64 HAAGGDADTAL
-75 DKLVAGLKRFGE
+75 DKLVAGLGRFGE
-87 ERDADKRRLSSTFK
+87 ERDADKRRLSSSFR
-101 AGWWFTQP
+101 AGWWFTHSL
-109 METTDHIWHAEALR
+109 ETTDHVWHAEALR
-123 RLAKSDADSAAEA
+123 RLNAGDTAGAAEA
-136 VSEVIEGGRKHFL
+136 TGKVIEDLRRRFL
-149 TAGVA
+149 EAAVA
-154 MLRQQYD
+154 MHRLEFDTAIDILRRIPAD
-161 VAIAE
+161 
-166 LRQVP
+166 
-171 QEVAGD
+171 G
-177 HLSAESTLRLGMVL
+177 HLGVEALLRLGMLL
-191 ATVEQWSEAETLL
+191 ATVEQWSEAETIL
-204 RQAAGQQLNPFVQVD
+204 RQAAGQQLNSFVALD

-229 GTGREENA
+229 GTNREQNA
-237 IRQFEWVYNRNNSHR
+237 IRQFEWVYERDNSHR
-252 QVSDALGDS
+252 QVSAALADS
-261 NLRLDTRPAPRR
+261 SVKLSTRR
-273 TGASPSA
+273 TERRTASPS
-280 PVVRRGAPSKPTLH
+280 PVVRRGAPSAPALH
-294 RQPDWGAVQGILNE
+294 RQPDWAAVQGILNE
-308 LDRNVGMEEVKRQ
+308 LDRNVGMEDVKRQ

-392 FIGQTA
+392 WIGQTA
-398 VKTNGVVDSALDGVL
+398 VKTNEVVDSALDGVL
-413 FIDEAYALRKKRTGN
+413 FIDEAYALSKKGTATN

-486 QLREIAYRL
+486 QLREIAMRL
-495 VESRGDHMTEEA
+495 VESRGDHITPDA
-507 MTSLTGVLD
+507 AAGLTAVLD
-516 QVCSGGRIDE
+516 QVCSTGRIDE

-535 ILEAAGKHRDLR
+535 VLEAAGKHRDLR
-547 LFNSPGFPTDL
+547 LFHSPGLPTDL
-558 ELVTLD
+558 ELITLD
-564 ASDLRGATSE
+564 GSDLKSAIRE